1 MRKKMKALLIL
12 AHGSRK
18 KESNDEVMSLAQEL
32 DSSGQSGYDRVL
44 CAFNQFSD
52 PSAESQIEVLAA
64 MGATRITVLPY
75 FIAGG
80 SHVVSDIPELV
91 REASKKH
98 PSIAFHIT
106 AHFGAF
112 KGVKDLI
119 VQELSM
125 VDRDV

>member
-1 MRKKMKALLIL
+1 MKALLIV

-52 PSAESQIEVLAA
+52 PSAESRIEVLAA

-91 REASKKH
+91 REASKKY

-125 VDRDV
+125 VDRDL

>member
-1 MRKKMKALLIL
+1 MKALLIV

-32 DSSGQSGYDRVL
+32 DSSGRSGYDRVL

-52 PSAESQIEVLAA
+52 PSAESQIEALAA

-91 REASKKH
+91 REASTRH
-98 PSIAFHIT
+98 PGIAFHIT

-112 KGVKDLI
+112 NGVKDLI
-119 VQELSM
+119 IQELSV

>member
-1 MRKKMKALLIL
+1 MKALLVL

-32 DSSGQSGYDRVL
+32 DSSGHSGYDRVL
-44 CAFNQFSD
+44 CAFNQFSA
-52 PSAESQIEVLAA
+52 PSAESQIEALAA

-91 REASKKH
+91 KEAESRH
-98 PSIAFHIT
+98 PGIAFRVT

-112 KGVKDLI
+112 RGVKELI
-119 VQELSM
+119 VRELSE
-125 VDRDV
+125 VDRDI